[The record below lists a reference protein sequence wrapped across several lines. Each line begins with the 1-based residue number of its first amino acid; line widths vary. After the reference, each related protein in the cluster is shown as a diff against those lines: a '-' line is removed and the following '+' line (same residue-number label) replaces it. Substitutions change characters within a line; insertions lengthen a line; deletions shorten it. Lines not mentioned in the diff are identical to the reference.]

1 MAKLNTIAL
10 SDTFGTWLS
19 GANESYARINQF
31 AINESS
37 LYANTFSAN
46 VALQVNTIRQRVAGP
61 ITINANT
68 NFVGTFANLTTTN
81 TNITGGSLLV
91 SSNVNFTG
99 AGLQIQGGEIDLYTD
114 TGSPSYIK
122 FFCENTNQHG
132 IKIESPTHA
141 EMIGASN
148 RALTIPAANGYL
160 MWASASDDSRQTIS
174 SNVHFSG
181 ANVHFDGANV
191 MYKGQLLD
199 TRYANTTNLALKQ
212 TIAVERA
219 ALANTNAYIAT
230 KTTESTALARLA
242 NTNAYIASM
251 STDVQLANT
260 NAYIAATNTR
270 VDLINTNLTGT
281 NTAIR
286 LLNTNTQTA
295 LDTQEAKQASNLANT
310 NSYIAGVSTTASA
323 ALPKAGGTMTGTLQ
337 VNAALNTNNDIKITA
352 GGNRYVGIESTNG
365 LATMEI
371 GGATGAFIDLKHP
384 YSDDFDMRIGTSTDG
399 GYISTA
405 RANLAISANTQ
416 FTGNHVGHNDDVKTY
431 WGTGD
436 DLEIYHDASNS
447 YIKDTGTGALISWA
461 SANYIRGSSGEDM
474 IKATTGGAVEAYFSN
489 SKKFETT
496 TNGVTVTGV
505 ATTTQSN
512 SAIYTN
518 QAATGSVALDFTTY
532 THFHLKLTG
541 NLTLTNPTTEISGSS
556 GLIWLKQDTSGS
568 RTLSLGTDYET
579 PASAGHTLSTAANSI
594 DVIPYYVVQGGS
606 IVLGQVQRAFG

>member
-31 AINESS
+31 AVNESS

-260 NAYIAATNTR
+260 NAYIAAVAAADRSALANTNTR

-352 GGNRYVGIESTNG
+352 GGNRYIGIESTNG

-371 GGATGAFIDLKHP
+371 GGATGSFIDLKHP
-384 YSDDFDMRIGTSTDG
+384 YSDDFDMRIGVSTSG
-399 GYISTA
+399 GYLSTSA
-405 RANLAISANTQ
+405 ANFAISANTHISNLLTVDGDTTAIVAE
-416 FTGNHVGHNDDVKTY
+416 FISDTSDAAVVKITNQEGTDHS
-431 WGTGD
+431 WGLGV
-436 DLEIYHDASNS
+436 A
-447 YIKDTGTGALISWA
+447 
-461 SANYIRGSSGEDM
+461 GSSHAAGE
-474 IKATTGGAVEAYFSN
+474 N
-489 SKKFETT
+489 SFYVRDETAGVNRIMVRS
-496 TNGVTVTGV
+496 NGVTYVQ
-505 ATTTQSN
+505 QSN
-512 SAIYTN
+512 SSIYTN

-541 NLTLTNPTTEISGSS
+541 NLTLTNPTTEISGTS

>member
-1 MAKLNTIAL
+1 MAKLSTIAL

-19 GANESYARINQF
+19 GANEAYARLNQF

-61 ITINANT
+61 ITVNANT
-68 NFVGTFANLTTTN
+68 NIVGTFANVVSTN
-81 TNITGGSLLV
+81 TNIAGGTLLV

-99 AGLQIQGGEIDLYTD
+99 AGFQIQTGEVELYTD

-132 IKIESPTHA
+132 IKIQSPTHA

-160 MWASASDDSRQTIS
+160 LWGSASDDSRQTLT

-230 KTTESTALARLA
+230 MQTSAVERAALA

-260 NAYIAATNTR
+260 NAYIATKTTEA
-270 VDLINTNLTGT
+270 
-281 NTAIR
+281 
-286 LLNTNTQTA
+286 TA
-295 LDTQEAKQASNLANT
+295 LLRLANT
-310 NSYIAGVSTTASA
+310 NAYIATMQTIAVERAALANTNAYIATMQTSA
-323 ALPKAGGTMTGTLQ
+323 VERAALANTNTYIATMLPKAGGTMTGTLN
-337 VNAALNTNNDIKITA
+337 VNAAINSNSDFKITS
-352 GGNRYVGIESTNG
+352 GGNRYIGIESTNG

-384 YSDDFDMRIGTSTDG
+384 YSDDNDMRIGTTTSG
-399 GYISTA
+399 GYITTTGGSLT
-405 RANLAISANTQ
+405 ISANT
-416 FTGNHVGHNDDVKTY
+416 VIRADSNDEQTFGKMKVS
-431 WGTGD
+431 G
-436 DLEIYHDASNS
+436 LASDYLGISHYDMHTAAQIALGQSAAGLTNLNS
-447 YIKDTGTGALISWA
+447 A
-461 SANYIRGSSGEDM
+461 SGQATEFRIANVM
-474 IKATTGGAVEAYFSN
+474 KMKLN
-489 SKKFETT
+489 SD
-496 TNGVTVTGV
+496 GVTTYQQANG
-505 ATTTQSN
+505 T
-512 SAIYTN
+512 IYTN
-518 QAATGSVALDFTTY
+518 MASTGNLNLNFKTY
-532 THFHLKLTG
+532 THHHLKLTG
-541 NLTLTNPTTEISGSS
+541 NLTLLNPGANVVPGSS
-556 GLIWLKQDTSGS
+556 GLIFCKQDATGS
-568 RTLSLGTDYET
+568 RTLSLSTDFET
-579 PASAGHTLSTAANSI
+579 PATAGITLSTGANDEDI
-594 DVIPYYVVQGGS
+594 IPYYVTNANCVM
-606 IVLGQVQRAFG
+606 LGQIQRYFG